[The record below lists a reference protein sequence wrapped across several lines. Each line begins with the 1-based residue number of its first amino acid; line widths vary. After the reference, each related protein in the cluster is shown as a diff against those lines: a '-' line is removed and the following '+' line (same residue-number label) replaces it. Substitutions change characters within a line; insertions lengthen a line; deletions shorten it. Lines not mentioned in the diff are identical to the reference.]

1 MKRFICCVCLGIS
14 TLTNAQIEGTELGF
28 DGFFSASTQGGS
40 YGIGPKFGFVM
51 NENVVLGP
59 SFRFQ
64 RSWSNNLNTGINYS
78 YNNYGGGFFLH
89 GRYKNTIFGGFEMEV
104 MNNTNTFVDT
114 SAVFTKIVPTLF
126 LCAGFSRE
134 FKEIVRLNVGLYYD
148 IIDSVNSPFRKGYIL
163 PIKNA
168 QSGAIQG
175 YVPLLYRISFFF
187 PLTKKDKDKNKD
199 EEETPEETW

>member
-1 MKRFICCVCLGIS
+1 
-14 TLTNAQIEGTELGF
+14 
-28 DGFFSASTQGGS
+28 
-40 YGIGPKFGFVM
+40 
-51 NENVVLGP
+51 
-59 SFRFQ
+59 
-64 RSWSNNLNTGINYS
+64 
-78 YNNYGGGFFLH
+78 
-89 GRYKNTIFGGFEMEV
+89 MEV